1 VRRFSDDSRWV
12 GIEEIKKVLISDPL
26 SNKGLEILARAKHLK
41 YDIKPGLPP
50 EELKKIIPEYDAII
64 IRSETKLKAEIIEAA
79 DRLKVI
85 GRAGIGLD
93 NVDLPAATKKGIVV
107 MNTPQENAIAAA
119 EHTIAMMLSISRR
132 IPQATSSMK
141 AGKWEKKKF
150 MGVELYNKTLGI
162 VGIGVIG
169 SIVAD
174 RARGL
179 KMKVV
184 AYDPYISKEAAEK
197 KGVDLVSF
205 DELLSR
211 SDFISVHTPLTEETR
226 NLIDKNAFR
235 KMKDGVILIHCA
247 RGGIVSER
255 DLYDAIQEGKVA
267 GAALDV
273 FEKEPAVGNPL
284 FELEQVISTPHLGAS
299 TGEAQENVSIAIA
312 QQIVDYLTFGE
323 ARNAVNIPMV
333 SPDILPFL
341 RPYLRLGEKLGSF
354 LGQIS
359 NYAIEEVLIE
369 YHGEVVEYGTKPITI
384 SVLKGMLTP
393 FVGETVNFVNAQ
405 VMAKERGMKI
415 TESSSAKTED
425 FASLIAITAR
435 SKMEQNYIAG
445 ALFGRKELRI
455 VKLNDFF
462 IEAIPEG
469 YILLVNN
476 YDRPGVIGNVGTT
489 LGNKNINIAT
499 MQFGRDRMGGNA
511 ISLLHLDAPLPPGV
525 LGEILRLPNIISVRQ
540 IQL

>member
-1 VRRFSDDSRWV
+1 M
-12 GIEEIKKVLISDPL
+12 EEIKKVLISDPL
-26 SNKGLEILARAKHLK
+26 SKRGLEILGKAKNLK
-41 YDIKPGLPP
+41 YDIQSGLPP
-50 EELKKIIPEYDAII
+50 EELKKIIKEYDGII
-64 IRSETKLKAEIIEAA
+64 VRSETKLKAEIIEAA

-93 NVDLPAATKKGIVV
+93 NVDLSAATKKGIVV

-119 EHTIAMMLSISRR
+119 EHTIAMMLSISRK

-150 MGVELYNKTLGI
+150 MGLELYNKTFGI
-162 VGIGVIG
+162 IGIGVIG
-169 SIVAD
+169 TIVAD
-174 RARGL
+174 RARAL
-179 KMKVV
+179 KMRAV
-184 AYDPYISKEAAEK
+184 AYDPYISKEVAEK
-197 KGVDLVSF
+197 KGVDLVSL
-205 DELLSR
+205 DELLTR

-235 KMKDGVILIHCA
+235 KMKDGVILINCA
-247 RGGIVSER
+247 RGGIVNEK
-255 DLYDAIQEGKVA
+255 DLYEAIKVGKVA

-273 FEKEPAVGNPL
+273 FEEEPAIGNPL
-284 FELEQVISTPHLGAS
+284 LELEEVISTPHLGAS
-299 TGEAQENVSIAIA
+299 TAEAQENVAIAIA
-312 QQIVDYLTFGE
+312 QQIVDYLILGE
-323 ARNAVNIPMV
+323 ARNAVNLPMV
-333 SPDILPFL
+333 SPDILPFM
-341 RPYLRLGEKLGSF
+341 RPYLKLGEKLGSF

-359 NYAIEEVLIE
+359 NYAIEEVVIE
-369 YHGEVVEYGTKPITI
+369 YHGEVVEYGIKPITT
-384 SVLKGMLTP
+384 SVLKGLLTP

-405 VMAKERGMKI
+405 IMAKERGIRI
-415 TESSSAKTED
+415 TESTSAEAED
-425 FASLIAITAR
+425 FASLVAITAR

-445 ALFGRKELRI
+445 TLFGRKELRI

-476 YDRPGVIGNVGTT
+476 YDRPGVIGNIGTA
-489 LGNKNINIAT
+489 LGSRNINIAT

-511 ISLLHLDAPLPPGV
+511 ISLLHLDAPLPTGM